1 MREIHYNEVLV
12 SSHKGKKKT
21 TTQRMETW
29 VIGPG
34 NTVNKINTNK
44 EMLKQIED
52 HVYPKV
58 YKGLRKVLVIKI
70 ISTKY
75 LGDSFYYS

>member
-12 SSHKGKKKT
+12 SLHKGNKRT

-29 VIGPG
+29 VIGEH
-34 NTVNKINTNK
+34 NTVPKINTNTT
-44 EMLKQIED
+44 MLKQIES
-52 HVYPKV
+52 HVYPKN
-58 YKGLRKVLVIKI
+58 YKGIRKVLVIKI

-75 LGDSFYYS
+75 LGDSFYYQ